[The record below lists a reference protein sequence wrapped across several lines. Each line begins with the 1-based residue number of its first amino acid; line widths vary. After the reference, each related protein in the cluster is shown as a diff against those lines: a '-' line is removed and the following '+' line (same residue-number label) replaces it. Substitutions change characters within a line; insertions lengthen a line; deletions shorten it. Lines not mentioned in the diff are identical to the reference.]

1 MDWGIV
7 IGLVA
12 LATAIFALW
21 STARVNSRVD
31 RLSRLIDENV
41 ANISELRALIAE
53 QRDDL
58 DEHEEALAEIAGVA
72 EEPSGPPVVI
82 YNPTKSADFDYLK
95 ILLARVAADADLPS
109 PIWVETTADDP
120 GFGQA
125 RRALD
130 MGASVVIAA
139 GGDGT
144 VRNVAEV
151 LAGTGTPLGLLP
163 VGTGNLLARNLSLP
177 FTSARR
183 MAIIALTGRD
193 SAIDV
198 GWLEIPDDDA
208 ARRAQVPASESGDP
222 QQSAVASECG
232 DADQEPANEL
242 PGEDQPEDQPA
253 NQPEDQHDGVA
264 PAKPGRYAFLVMSGL
279 GFDADIMAAADEE
292 SALKSKIGWLVYVK
306 AALPHLLS
314 AKMRARITTGRDVS
328 PVEVEARSVMLLNCG
343 ELVGGLVLDPHAKPD
358 DGWLELA
365 VLDTRRGL
373 IGWGDVAR
381 QVGLNGLGL
390 KAVSIPGIEAS
401 GDIDVHRISS
411 ATIVAETPQLV
422 QVDGDVIGLSTTI
435 SGCIEEGALRVRIA

>member
-7 IGLVA
+7 IGLVGV
-12 LATAIFALW
+12 ATAVLALW

-41 ANISELRALIAE
+41 ANISEIRALIAE

-58 DEHEEALAEIAGVA
+58 DEHGEALAEIAGGV

-82 YNPTKSADFDYLK
+82 YNPTKKADFDYLK
-95 ILLARVAADADLPS
+95 MLLARVAADVGLATPKW
-109 PIWVETTADDP
+109 IETTADDP

-125 RRALD
+125 RHALD

-144 VRNVAEV
+144 VRNIAQV

-177 FTSARR
+177 FNSPRR
-183 MAIIALTGRD
+183 MATIALTGRD
-193 SAIDV
+193 STIDV

-208 ARRAQVPASESGDP
+208 AGHIQPAGQARSAGRAQPAEQLP
-222 QQSAVASECG
+222 
-232 DADQEPANEL
+232 ADVE
-242 PGEDQPEDQPA
+242 
-253 NQPEDQHDGVA
+253 
-264 PAKPGRYAFLVMSGL
+264 PAKPGRYAFLVVSGL

-314 AKMRARITTGRDVS
+314 AKMRARITTGRGGA

-411 ATIVAETPQLV
+411 ATIVAQTPQLV

-435 SGCIEEGALRVRIA
+435 SGFIEEGALRVRTA